1 MAGLKPATRGLQGK
15 MNIAVWILKSEWLEL
30 HQRMSLYKN
39 DACTARAT
47 LGHSAEQ

>member
-1 MAGLKPATRGLQGK
+1 MK
-15 MNIAVWILKSEWLEL
+15 MSEWLEL

-47 LGHSAEQ
+47 LGLFNASILLCRTKLIGITN